1 MRSLLGVACAVTSL
15 ATTTGFAQTR
25 PAMDSLRLGA
35 MQNEAIAADP
45 RSRQLQLQAAATEL
59 RLRNV
64 AVERLPSFAGFGQLQ
79 YQSAVTSIAI
89 PIPGIQIPTPPH
101 YTYDAHVEI
110 RQSVLDLSRT
120 PRAALERAQL
130 VEAQSQIRVALF
142 PLRQE
147 VNDAFFSA
155 LLLQERQ
162 TQVEAAIVGLAARLA
177 ETRIRFQQGAALP
190 SDTALIAATI
200 LQRRQETLQLRNDRA
215 AALARLAEITKRQ
228 IPDSTALALPELA
241 PVVGSMARVLDEHRR
256 PEYAQ
261 FEATRSR
268 LSAQSAVQAAQ
279 ERPRLSMYG
288 RVGYSLPGL
297 DVLNTSAQSYW
308 IAGAQLQWAPFNW
321 GSVARERQALDVQ
334 RDIAAASEAA
344 FTNSLSRASQPLIA
358 TMARLDTTIA
368 LDERIVALREQIER
382 EAAVRLREAAIT
394 ASEFVDR
401 SSDLTSARLLRAQ
414 HRVEL
419 AQARANYLTLI
430 GVDVP

>member
-1 MRSLLGVACAVTSL
+1 MRSALAAACTITSL
-15 ATTTGFAQTR
+15 AATHGLAQGSANDT
-25 PAMDSLRLGA
+25 LRLGA
-35 MQNEAIAADP
+35 LQTQAITADP
-45 RSRQLQLQAAATEL
+45 RTRQLQLQAAATDL
-59 RLRNV
+59 RLRNLG
-64 AVERLPSFAGFGQLQ
+64 VERLPTFNGFGQLQ

-101 YTYDAHVEI
+101 YTYDAHVDV
-110 RQSVLDLSRT
+110 RQSVLDFSRR
-120 PRAALERAQL
+120 PRTALERAQL

-162 TQVEAAIVGLAARLA
+162 AQVDAAIVNLTARLA
-177 ETRIRFQQGAALP
+177 ETTIRFRQGAALP

-200 LQRRQETLQLRNDRA
+200 LQRQEESLQLRNDRA
-215 AALARLAEITKRQ
+215 AAVARLAEITKRQ
-228 IPDSTALALPELA
+228 IPDTATLVLPDLGS
-241 PVVGSMARVLDEHRR
+241 VVQATSRALDERRR

-261 FEATRSR
+261 FEATRAR
-268 LSAQSAVQAAQ
+268 LTAQSAVQAAQ

-308 IAGAQLQWAPFNW
+308 IAGAQVQWAPFTW
-321 GSVARERQALDVQ
+321 GSVRREREVLDLQ

-344 FTNSLSRASQPLIA
+344 FTNSLSRAGLPLMA
-358 TMARLDTTIA
+358 TMARLDSTLI
-368 LDERIVALREQIER
+368 LDDRIVALREQIER
-382 EAAVRLREAAIT
+382 EATVRLREAAIT

-401 SSDLTSARLLRAQ
+401 SSELTAARLLRAQ

-419 AQARANYLTLI
+419 AQVRANYLTLI